1 MKKDNERIDVY
12 SIKDIDHISPAMIIT
27 LKDIMDQV
35 RDGKTEEEAV
45 EFVRNIYSE
54 IGELFEEELR
64 FIVSIKEQIENKK
77 KGSNVK

>member
-1 MKKDNERIDVY
+1 MKKDNERIHLY

-35 RDGKTEEEAV
+35 KDGKTEEEAV

-64 FIVSIKEQIENKK
+64 FIVSIKEQIQNKK

>member
-12 SIKDIDHISPAMIIT
+12 SIKDIDYISPAMIIT

-64 FIVSIKEQIENKK
+64 FIVSIKEQIEKK
-77 KGSNVK
+77 KKESVVK